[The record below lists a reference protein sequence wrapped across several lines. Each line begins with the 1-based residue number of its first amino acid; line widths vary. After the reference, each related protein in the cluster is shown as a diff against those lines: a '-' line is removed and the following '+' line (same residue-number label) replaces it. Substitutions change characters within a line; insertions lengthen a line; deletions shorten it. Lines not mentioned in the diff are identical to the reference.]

1 MILSVQ
7 RWRAG
12 HGLLWMSF
20 KEDLYFAV
28 QMDPI
33 VKRYCSRV
41 GAAGCGLDS
50 VLCRD
55 GAITSS
61 FKGILG
67 SDDPNGQAAI
77 EGSSWACW
85 PFISYS

>member
-1 MILSVQ
+1 MILSAVQ

-20 KEDLYFAV
+20 KEDLYFVV

-33 VKRYCSRV
+33 VKRDCSRL

-55 GAITSS
+55 YQRIEKVRGVTGFINTSWKNPWQNKIQLLTNL
-61 FKGILG
+61 F
-67 SDDPNGQAAI
+67 
-77 EGSSWACW
+77 
-85 PFISYS
+85 